1 MSDLITPPAQPH
13 VCKSCGNQFTGFF
26 CNICGEKVILPRER
40 TFKTILNGILMALI
54 NTDSKF
60 LKTLWYMVRKPG
72 FVSREFAN
80 GRTVKYLKP
89 ASAFFILNLFYFFF
103 PVIQLFNASLKTQLN
118 APHGRLIKEIL
129 ARKIAH
135 MGMNLDSFAFIYN
148 IKTVSLAKMMV
159 MVFVFLAALPL
170 NLLYAKRNRFFN
182 DHLHYTTE
190 LATFNLLV
198 NALGLTIVV
207 STLGLG
213 KYLNEEVFTGIFI
226 TTNLYFVI
234 RSGIVFYNEKG
245 WLLIVKSALIIL
257 SLIVALEVYRFIL
270 FFVTLYMLN

>member
-1 MSDLITPPAQPH
+1 
-13 VCKSCGNQFTGFF
+13 
-26 CNICGEKVILPRER
+26 
-40 TFKTILNGILMALI
+40 
-54 NTDSKF
+54 
-60 LKTLWYMVRKPG
+60 MVRKPG

-257 SLIVALEVYRFIL
+257 SLIVGAGSIPVYFIL
-270 FFVTLYMLN
+270 CNAVHAQLAKQRVPQPGCFNAFTRLPLLRPMTCTNEITATIDTQYAREINGSAQLKPAA